1 MRYLPNHKT
10 MDETKANLTIPV
22 DATSTVAAEHSSLRD
37 EVINT
42 RSQCH
47 QLQNQLKN
55 IIVAAMNSRSK
66 AEDRQSNGA
75 DSESICSSLTSVNT
89 VKSIDSVGT
98 IRSCVDS
105 SSDGKTGMSGNS
117 IVPDIEK
124 FIDLTREG
132 KLDITDELMGELY
145 STNVRVDAVSEVAD
159 GLQIKWSEIDTAL
172 KTIKSDIEAIR
183 QYIKIENLLLHNF
196 RIPPKGYTSLQYS
209 EYVANE
215 LNKYLPHLPIKVKWD
230 HISTAHTLPTKAK
243 KSNVIIVR
251 FCNRNVKEAI
261 FNAKHLLPKHLSIT
275 EHLNVTNLSVFKKA
289 QYLFGY
295 DFVHTMNCKVFVDLY
310 GKSYKVSTIE
320 DVHKLFVDYCEF
332 IGSDQSE
339 LSHPPASTISYVS
352 ACSRKP
358 TTNNYHY
365 ASALKYGRPSYAPK
379 PNTSTNLNLVNSV
392 SNFERRQSQHGRN
405 RYYRGKKPS
414 TGYSVRN
421 RVY

>member
-159 GLQIKWSEIDTAL
+159 GLQKM
-172 KTIKSDIEAIR
+172 
-183 QYIKIENLLLHNF
+183 
-196 RIPPKGYTSLQYS
+196 
-209 EYVANE
+209 V
-215 LNKYLPHLPIKVKWD
+215 
-230 HISTAHTLPTKAK
+230 
-243 KSNVIIVR
+243 
-251 FCNRNVKEAI
+251 
-261 FNAKHLLPKHLSIT
+261 
-275 EHLNVTNLSVFKKA
+275 
-289 QYLFGY
+289 
-295 DFVHTMNCKVFVDLY
+295 
-310 GKSYKVSTIE
+310 
-320 DVHKLFVDYCEF
+320 
-332 IGSDQSE
+332 
-339 LSHPPASTISYVS
+339 
-352 ACSRKP
+352 
-358 TTNNYHY
+358 
-365 ASALKYGRPSYAPK
+365 
-379 PNTSTNLNLVNSV
+379 
-392 SNFERRQSQHGRN
+392 
-405 RYYRGKKPS
+405 
-414 TGYSVRN
+414 
-421 RVY
+421 